1 MVIKTEDRELIKK
14 GYRALI
20 RELGL
25 VGFVRF
31 VRLTEGGRG
40 NWTEERK
47 EVLKEY
53 NEMDIKELGEL
64 IKRNVRNQKKG
75 QIVI

>member
-1 MVIKTEDRELIKK
+1 M
-14 GYRALI
+14 
-20 RELGL
+20 
-25 VGFVRF
+25 GFVRF

-64 IKRNVRNQKKG
+64 IKKNVRNQKKG
-75 QIVI
+75 QIVT